1 MIERIQ
7 LMGGRHELRSASG
20 QGTTLR
26 AIFPVLRAEEPGDG
40 LNGGGEREE

>member
-7 LMGGRHELRSASG
+7 LMGGRHELRSAPG

-26 AIFPVLRAEEPGDG
+26 AIFPVLRAEEPGDEPRG
-40 LNGGGEREE
+40 AKLGEE